1 MEILLL
7 VAIMA
12 TAASGL
18 YIAATFN
25 KRTEQNTADGH
36 SHVKLQASNVLGG
49 ASMRAARLSP
59 TPVAHVRQPT
69 AKSPPRR
76 IRRQCPG
83 EVSMPS
89 RASSREARNCDRQ
102 SWAVRNVNSTWF
114 IVMTLAVAIAVSVC
128 TIKP

>member
-25 KRTEQNTADGH
+25 KRTEQNTAAEH

-76 IRRQCPG
+76 IRRQCP
-83 EVSMPS
+83 
-89 RASSREARNCDRQ
+89 C
-102 SWAVRNVNSTWF
+102 
-114 IVMTLAVAIAVSVC
+114 LAEQAAEKLAIATANPGPSEMS
-128 TIKP
+128 TRPGSL